1 MLISPLLAALCW
13 APAGFNIPQFDLAHD
28 EQIQV
33 TVDREKG
40 QYLGHPTTVQLS
52 EGNAILC
59 IYPKGH
65 GGGALVM
72 RRSDDG
78 GKTWSDRLPV
88 PPSWSTS
95 KETPHAYRVKDAKGN
110 ERLILFS
117 GLYPIRMSASEDS
130 GSTWSELAPIGDY
143 GGIVAMSDLIETGA
157 GSYTAFFHDD
167 GRFIHNNGKATGLF
181 HVYGV
186 DSNDGG
192 MTWSEPRVVAHLP
205 DVHLCEPGIVRSPD
219 GEQISMLLREN
230 SRTKN
235 SHICFSD
242 DNGRTWT
249 TPVELPSS
257 LTGDRHQ
264 GVYADDGRL
273 FISFR
278 DTGLES
284 KTAGDWIGWVGTYD
298 DLVSGSEGQYRI
310 RLSENHHAW
319 DCAYPGVE
327 LLPDGTILAVT
338 YGHWAKGEQPFIR
351 GVRLQLDDID
361 SKFQTDARFHCWVL
375 GRAQDGGLP
384 HLGCEKKCCKEARK
398 TGRVEY
404 PACLGIHDTWTDKL
418 VLIEATPAIEA
429 QVALLHQYAGVT
441 GRGRTPVDALMITHA
456 HIGHYAGLIHLGR
469 EVASSQNLPVFVT
482 QKMAN
487 FIRNN
492 GPWSQL
498 VNLEQIKLQEIVA
511 NAPYEP
517 VRVSCEPIEG
527 LLVTAI
533 QVPHRDE
540 FSDTVAFQLRGSHR
554 TILFVPDIDR
564 WEGNE
569 SLLSQLLDDVDIAYI
584 DATFYDGSELPG
596 RNLSEIPH
604 PAMISTMALLADVAS
619 DRPGMIRFIH
629 FNHTNPAFTDAD
641 TARSVEEKGFGIA
654 VQGEMFGF

>member
-1 MLISPLLAALCW
+1 MFIFPLLLIINAVYT
-13 APAGFNIPQFDLAHD
+13 GFGVPQFDIAYD
-28 EQIQV
+28 EHMQI
-33 TVDREKG
+33 TVDREEG

-72 RRSDDG
+72 RRSVDG
-78 GKTWSDRLPV
+78 GKTWSERLPV
-88 PPSWSTS
+88 PASWSTS
-95 KETPHAYRVKDAKGN
+95 KETPHAFRVKDTTGN

-117 GLYPIRMSASEDS
+117 GLYPIRMSVSEDE
-130 GSTWSELAPIGDY
+130 GSTWSELAPIGNY
-143 GGIVAMSDLIETGA
+143 GGIVAMSDLVETGS
-157 GSYTAFFHDD
+157 GMYTAFFHDD
-167 GRFIHNNGKATGLF
+167 GRFIGNSGRVTGLF
-181 HVYGV
+181 HEYAV
-186 DSNDGG
+186 DSRDGG
-192 MTWSEPRVVAHLP
+192 LTWSEPRTVAHLP

-219 GEQISMLLREN
+219 GEQLAMLLREN
-230 SRTKN
+230 SRTRN

-242 DNGRTWT
+242 DNGLTWT
-249 TPVELPSS
+249 TPVELPDS

-264 GVYADDGRL
+264 AVYTDDGRL

-278 DTGLES
+278 DTGFTS
-284 KTAGDWIGWVGTYD
+284 KTAGDWIGWIGTYD
-298 DLVSGSEGQYRI
+298 DLVRGNEGQYRL
-310 RLSENHHAW
+310 RLSDNHHAW

-351 GVRLQLDDID
+351 GVRLQLDDIE

-384 HLGCEKKCCKEARK
+384 HLGCDKKCCQEARK

-429 QVALLHQYAGVT
+429 QVTLLQQHAGVSD
-441 GRGRTPVDALMITHA
+441 RGRKPIDALMITHA
-456 HIGHYAGLIHLGR
+456 HIGHYAGLIHVGR
-469 EVASSQNLPVFVT
+469 EVASTQDLPVFVT
-482 QKMAN
+482 SRMAN
-487 FIRNN
+487 FVRTN

-498 VNLEQIKLQEIVA
+498 VKLEQIKLQEITA
-511 NAPYEP
+511 GTLFEP
-517 VRVSCEPIEG
+517 VEG
-527 LLVTAI
+527 LTVRAI
-533 QVPHRDE
+533 SVPHRGE

-564 WEGNE
+564 WEENE
-569 SLLSQLLDDVDIAYI
+569 SLLSELLDGVDIAYI

-604 PAMISTMALLADVAS
+604 PAMISTMALLADVAI
-619 DRPGMIRFIH
+619 DRPGAIRFIH
-629 FNHTNPAFTDAD
+629 FNHTNPAITDAD
-641 TARSVEEKGFGIA
+641 TARSVEAKGFGIA
-654 VQGEMFGF
+654 KQGEMFGF